1 MKGNIE
7 FKDVK
12 FSFPSR
18 PNVPV
23 LNGISLKINNGETVA
38 LVGSSGC
45 GKSTCLQLIQRFY
58 DPSSGSVCLFIYF
71 FKLFLLEV
79 IHLLKKLLTGV
90 GGRRG
95 SEKFKC

>member
-1 MKGNIE
+1 MIDRISSINPNSNEGLKPDKMKGNIE

-58 DPSSGSVCLFIYF
+58 DPSSGSVCLFI
-71 FKLFLLEV
+71 FL
-79 IHLLKKLLTGV
+79 
-90 GGRRG
+90 
-95 SEKFKC
+95 SCFY